1 MKKSTL
7 KLLLIAASV
16 GLAGPTGALAAGYP
30 DKPVQYIIPFGP
42 GGESDITARFQQPFF
57 KKLTGQELVVQYK
70 PGGGGAVGWSQLNGM
85 ADDGYTIMGVNL
97 PHIILKPMQKDVGF
111 KTSDINTVYFFHY
124 TPDALVVCKES
135 PFKTLQDYIDAA
147 KKAPGAITLSGS
159 GTFTANDTA
168 KTRFDA
174 MAGIKTTYIPFK
186 GTGASVAAL
195 IGNQVTAEWGYTTVG
210 AKHADRVRLLAVAM
224 EHRHPHFP
232 NVPTFKEL
240 GFNLVSGAYR
250 GIAVPA
256 STPESIRNQLSK
268 IIDDINHDPAFIK
281 KMEDNGFAVLNVPYS
296 KVSAFMV
303 EKKRE
308 YSEAARAMG
317 LTK

>member
-1 MKKSTL
+1 MKKPTL
-7 KLLLIAASV
+7 KQLLITASL
-16 GLAGPTGALAAGYP
+16 GLMVSGGAYAAGYP

-42 GGESDITARFQQPFF
+42 GGESDITARFQQSFF
-57 KKLTGQELVVQYK
+57 KKLTGQEMVIQYK

-85 ADDGYTIMGVNL
+85 AGDGYTIMGVNL
-97 PHIILKPMQKDVGF
+97 PHIILKPMQKNVGF
-111 KTSDINTVYFFHY
+111 KTPDINTVYFFHY
-124 TPDALVVCKES
+124 TPDALVVRNDS

-147 KKAPGAITLSGS
+147 KKAPGATTVSGS

-168 KTRFDA
+168 KTRFDT

-224 EHRHPHFP
+224 EQRHPHFP

-240 GFNLVSGAYR
+240 GFNLISGAYR
-250 GIAVPA
+250 GIALPA
-256 STPESIRNQLSK
+256 SAPESIRKQVSK

-281 KMEDNGFAVLNVPYS
+281 KMLDNGFALTNVPYA
-296 KVSAFMV
+296 KVADFMA

-308 YSEAARAMG
+308 YSEAAHAMG
-317 LTK
+317 LK